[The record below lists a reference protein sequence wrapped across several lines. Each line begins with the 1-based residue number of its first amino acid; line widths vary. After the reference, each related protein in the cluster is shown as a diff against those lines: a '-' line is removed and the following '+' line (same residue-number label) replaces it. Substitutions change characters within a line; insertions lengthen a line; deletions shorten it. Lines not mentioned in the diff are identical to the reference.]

1 MRRLQLKAFV
11 VRSFRDM
18 DIGDGANHLSGLFI
32 KTWYGN
38 GGTIEDITWENLR
51 VKGKVGVRDY
61 TARLWLRCAQSLRVC
76 LSDCCCCPL

>member
-1 MRRLQLKAFV
+1 
-11 VRSFRDM
+11 M

-51 VKGKVGVRDY
+51 VKGKVGVRGY
-61 TARLWLRCAQSLRVC
+61 TARLWLSCV
-76 LSDCCCCPL
+76 